1 VINLAVAGYVLGAG
15 DPTVAAHLPVVMTDL
30 PVALLSATAV
40 VLATRAFSSWSWP
53 DLALCS
59 AALGLAL
66 GTKHSAPSFYIFVAL
81 TGGVLAIFVPVTR
94 AWDTRLLRFGKLF
107 CVLLAAVVILW
118 SLYFF
123 RFRESSTDNEAFNRP
138 LAAKTGDVSSPAYQ
152 FVLTQMAAAHL
163 VPRAYIWGFA
173 DTVHAGLEGRA
184 FQQLAF
190 GHLYYARAPWYFFP
204 GVVAVKLPIGLILLA
219 LSGLFLFLTG
229 RFPRHWNLPAA
240 VLLTGLFCFFLVL
253 RHGATYAGVR
263 HALPAVPFLAILAGL
278 TSHIL

>member
-1 VINLAVAGYVLGAG
+1 
-15 DPTVAAHLPVVMTDL
+15 M
-30 PVALLSATAV
+30 
-40 VLATRAFSSWSWP
+40 
-53 DLALCS
+53 ALCS

-66 GTKHSAPSFYIFVAL
+66 GTKHSAPIFYIFVAL